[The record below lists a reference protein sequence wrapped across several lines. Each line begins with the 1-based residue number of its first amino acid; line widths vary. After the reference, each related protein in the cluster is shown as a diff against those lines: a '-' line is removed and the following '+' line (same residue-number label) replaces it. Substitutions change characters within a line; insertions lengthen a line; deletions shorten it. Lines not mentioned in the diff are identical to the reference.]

1 MLPRNDT
8 PDCSL
13 FEYIVHKN
21 SENQKGV
28 KMNTIKEKP
37 TEIYKKNAVLV
48 GILFIIATAFLFIGG
63 LFYGP
68 VLDTPDYMEV
78 AYPNRTSA
86 IIGMLIEFSCIL
98 AIPLIAVFAYPVL
111 RKHSK
116 TLALGY
122 VVFRLFEAVLFA
134 LVDIT
139 KLSLIKVSQ
148 LYLTAES
155 STVAMIE
162 SVGATIQ
169 GWNEWAWVF
178 YVLIFGFGAL
188 IFYFALYRSK
198 LLPRWIS
205 IWGLIAIVLMMTSAL
220 LSMFAVE
227 LPDAI
232 FGLLVFPIMVQE
244 MVMAVWLI
252 VKGFNLSAINS
263 ETA

>member
-1 MLPRNDT
+1 MSTQENT
-8 PDCSL
+8 
-13 FEYIVHKN
+13 N
-21 SENQKGV
+21 S
-28 KMNTIKEKP
+28 
-37 TEIYKKNAVLV
+37 YKKNAIII
-48 GILFIIATAFLFIGG
+48 GILFIIATAFLFVGES
-63 LFYGP
+63 FYGP
-68 VLDTPDYMEV
+68 VLDTPDFLQV

-98 AIPLIAVFAYPVL
+98 SIPLIPVFAYPVL
-111 RKHSK
+111 RKHSE

-122 VVFRLFEAVLFA
+122 IVFRLFEAVLFV

-148 LYLTAES
+148 LYLVAES
-155 STVAMIE
+155 SNAAMLE
-162 SVGATIQ
+162 SIGATIQ

-188 IFYFALYRSK
+188 IFYVALYQSK

-205 IWGLIAIVLMMTSAL
+205 IWGLIAIVMMMTSAL
-220 LSMFAVE
+220 LAMFAVE

-232 FGLLVFPIMVQE
+232 FGLLVVPIGVQE

-252 VKGFNLSAINS
+252 VKGFNPQVQEHNS
-263 ETA
+263 I